1 MDNRYYFNQINNDI
15 VTILN
20 GEAQHLTKVRRAQI
34 GDSIVGFNGDGF
46 DYNLEIVAISKD
58 KVQAKVL
65 SKTTNRASGENNIC
79 VYLAMIKNDALTT
92 AIDNL
97 AELNVKEV
105 KLFASDFSVAVIDE
119 KKLEKLNNIC
129 IQASKQCERA
139 DIMKV
144 SIIKKQDIESDI
156 EQYQNKFFA
165 YEDSTG
171 KVESFSG
178 DFAVIIGPEG
188 GFSQKENEHFSNFC
202 KNISLSKTI
211 LRAEVACVVAVS
223 TLKAVSV
230 WLQAL

>member
-1 MDNRYYFNQINNDI
+1 MDNRYYFNEIQNDI
-15 VTILN
+15 VVISG
-20 GEAQHLTKVRRAQI
+20 GESQHLAKVRRAQI
-34 GDSIVGFNGDGF
+34 GDQIVGFNGDGF

-58 KVQAKVL
+58 KVQARVVN
-65 SKTTNRASGENNIC
+65 KTINRASGENNIC
-79 VYLAMIKNDALTT
+79 VYLSMIKNDALCS

-139 DIMKV
+139 DVMKV
-144 SIIKKQDIESDI
+144 SIIKKQDIQKDI
-156 EQYQNKFFA
+156 QKYPNKFFA
-165 YEDSTG
+165 FEDSTG
-171 KVESFSG
+171 KVENFSG

-188 GFSQKENEHFSNFC
+188 GFSAKENEEFSTYC

-211 LRAEVACVVAVS
+211 LRAEVACTVAVS
-223 TLKAVSV
+223 TLKAVS
-230 WLQAL
+230 L